1 MCNPSVTEPNSSSTS
16 DLLDQLA
23 PGVVLAGRYSL
34 KDRVPRWISE
44 RRFKARE
51 MESGDIVAVLVW
63 QGSVPWIAEF
73 IELSESLSI
82 KPFRAV
88 EPLKGGWMI
97 VTDWVPGMRELQGDA
112 ETAQEV
118 LDELKKFMRRDR
130 SKLPPLRLRREAGE
144 GVSEIAPPLP
154 VRQRTAPIVE
164 AAPAPRGNPL
174 LDWLGFGIALAV
186 AVIVGGF
193 TLQWIQ
199 AVSEPLPMEK
209 REQIGLPKPKSAPPK
224 KASESSQLIEAQNLR
239 KNGNAT
245 AALAL
250 LLDLDA
256 RSPENLEIQAE
267 TNSLLKS
274 LDPDL
279 ENLRAGV
286 RPDLVRS
293 IDRAAESGNAEAIR
307 LREAI
312 QAPPEN

>member
-1 MCNPSVTEPNSSSTS
+1 MPEPASSSSS

-34 KDRVPRWISE
+34 KDRVPRWIAE

-73 IELSESLSI
+73 IELSEPLSI
-82 KPFRAV
+82 KPFRVV
-88 EPLKGGWMI
+88 EPLRGGWII

-118 LDELKKFMRRDR
+118 FDELKKSAPRER
-130 SKLPPLRLRREAGE
+130 SKLPPLRPRRETDE
-144 GVSEIAPPLP
+144 VVSEIARPVP

-199 AVSEPLPMEK
+199 AVRDPLPMEK
-209 REQIGLPKPKSAPPK
+209 REPIALPNPQSAPPQM
-224 KASESSQLIEAQNLR
+224 ASAPAQLIEAQKLR
-239 KNGNAT
+239 KNGNA
-245 AALAL
+245 ASALAL

-256 RSPENLEIQAE
+256 RTPGNLEIQAE
-267 TNSLLKS
+267 MSALLKS

-279 ENLRAGV
+279 ENLRAGL
-286 RPDLVRS
+286 RPALVRS

-307 LREAI
+307 LRQAI
-312 QAPPEN
+312 QSSAEN